1 MHIASRFG
9 GHARCPVGQFGRFKH
24 GGFHF
29 RHFRVLYRRGMRRL
43 CVAVIMV
50 MLVIVLVTVTAM
62 QRATLVAMFMDL
74 GWRIKGWLKHR
85 FYLKFWRSLSFS
97 GCGGCCT
104 AYGLDGRGLVRS
116 ECGGLIR
123 HGRVLLVAVARN

>member
-1 MHIASRFG
+1 
-9 GHARCPVGQFGRFKH
+9 
-24 GGFHF
+24 
-29 RHFRVLYRRGMRRL
+29 MRRL

-50 MLVIVLVTVTAM
+50 MLVIVLVTAM

-74 GWRIKGWLKHR
+74 GWRIKGWLKRR
-85 FYLKFWRSLSFS
+85 FYLKFWRSFSFS
-97 GCGGCCT
+97 GCCT